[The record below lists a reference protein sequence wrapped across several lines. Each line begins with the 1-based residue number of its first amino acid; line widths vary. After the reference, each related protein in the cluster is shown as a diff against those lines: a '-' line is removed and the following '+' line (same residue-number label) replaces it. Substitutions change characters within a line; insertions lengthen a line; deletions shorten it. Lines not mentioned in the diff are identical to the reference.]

1 MVERRLPKP
10 KVAGSKPVF
19 RSTGGRTTVA
29 FLIVCRMDPQKRLKS
44 LDTLRGF
51 DMMFIMGV
59 ATLIITICE
68 QFPGGADCWLAQ
80 QMDHVEWNGW
90 HHHDTIFPLFLFI
103 SGISFPFSY
112 AAMQERGMARRSIY
126 WKIFRRAALLVLF
139 GLICNGLFK
148 LEWSTIRIPSVLA
161 RIGLAWMFA
170 ALMFINFKPGIRA
183 VISAV
188 ILLGYWF
195 LLMIPAPD
203 APGMDPL
210 SHDGNLVGYIDRM
223 VMPNHL
229 YRWDGGNFDP
239 EGILS
244 TLPAIVTAML
254 GMFTGE
260 YVRSTR
266 HDGNRKTLYMFAA
279 AAVMLILGYIWNI
292 WFPINK
298 KLWTSSFV
306 LVLGAFSLASFALF
320 YWIIDIRGRDG
331 WTFPFRVIGMNSITI
346 FMAPRVIDFHHAT
359 DFFMGGIV
367 GLMPEGIGSIVS
379 RVAYLVICWL
389 FLYFLYRKKIFLKL

>member
-1 MVERRLPKP
+1 
-10 KVAGSKPVF
+10 
-19 RSTGGRTTVA
+19 
-29 FLIVCRMDPQKRLKS
+29 MDPQKRLKS

-59 ATLIITICE
+59 ATLIIQICSL
-68 QFPGGADCWLAQ
+68 FDGGADCWLAR

-112 AAMQERGMARRSIY
+112 SAMLERGVSRGGIY
-126 WKIFRRAALLVLF
+126 AKIFRRAALLVLF

-148 LEWSTIRIPSVLA
+148 LEWSDMRYPSVLA

-170 ALMFINFKPGIRA
+170 ALLFINFKPSVRI
-183 VISAV
+183 VIAAA
-188 ILLGYWF
+188 ILIGYRL

-203 APGMDPL
+203 APGLDPL
-210 SHDGNLVGYIDRM
+210 SHDGNLVGYIDRL

-229 YRWDGGNFDP
+229 YRYDGGNFDP

-254 GMFTGE
+254 GMFAGE
-260 YVRSTR
+260 YVRVGR
-266 HDGNRKTLYMFAA
+266 HSGNRKTANMLLAAALMFAA
-279 AAVMLILGYIWNI
+279 GYLWSI

-298 KLWTSSFV
+298 KLWTSTFV
-306 LVLGAFSLASFALF
+306 LVVGGFSLASFALF
-320 YWIIDIRGRDG
+320 YWIIDVKG
-331 WTFPFRVIGMNSITI
+331 WDCWTLPFRVIGMNSITI
-346 FMAPRVIDFHHAT
+346 FMAPRIIDFKYAAR
-359 DFFMGGIV
+359 FFVGGIASMV
-367 GLMPEGIGSIVS
+367 PENIGALIS
-379 RVAYLVICWL
+379 RVAYLALCWL
-389 FLYFLYRKKIFLKL
+389 FLYFLYRKKIFLRL